1 MSNGGVARTDFAEDT
16 VGSLAQQSILRDL
29 DDDPSL
35 ADESDDDEDAIS
47 TTSGAAISR
56 TVSHQPSLGEHSLVA
71 ARRPSYVVSGP
82 RPLLGTQQPDM
93 IIPLNQEQA
102 QMISEERTL
111 LRDNNLIP
119 PKQSRRRSSQ
129 ASLSSRRSLKHRI
142 SMPQFLQPQTWK
154 QSIEEVATP
163 AAGAAET
170 SPLLDGQADSVP
182 VTPGAEDIDK
192 KFNEAVEAGEI
203 VTTWRREAK
212 VLTSYSAPLIL
223 TFLLQ
228 QSLIITSVFTVGH
241 IGKIELG
248 AVSLGGMTANITGYA
263 LYHGATTALDT
274 LCAQAYGSGN
284 KKLVGLNMQRM
295 ILMLWTITI
304 PIAALW
310 LAGTQILAAIVPERE
325 VAELAGLYLK
335 ILIIGAPGYAA
346 FESAKRYVQA
356 QGRFAANFY
365 VLIIAAPVN
374 IFLHWLFV
382 WKLGWG
388 FVGCPIAIVI
398 VETAM
403 PLMLLVYVRFTGA
416 MECWPGF
423 TMRAFHNWGPMIRLA
438 VPGLVM
444 VFAEFLAFEILTLAS
459 ARISGV
465 HLAAQAI
472 LQSLSVLMYQLP
484 FPLSIAGSTRVA
496 NMIGAGLPDAAKVT
510 AKVMFW
516 GGTLVGLFNLV
527 FLYAL
532 RNYIPRLYSDEAD
545 VVALA
550 AATLPVNAAFQL
562 FDALAAQC
570 NGLLRGLGKQYIG
583 GYVSLLAFYAVSPPF
598 LPPWFPFGYHADN
611 LFPQVA
617 LPISFGTAFGLH
629 WDLIGLW
636 AGPAIALLVQTV
648 AESIFIVRT
657 DWHEASDM
665 ARMRNLAG

>member
-1 MSNGGVARTDFAEDT
+1 MHRTESEGNELQRPISNGAVHRTDYAEQT
-16 VGSLAQQSILRDL
+16 VGSLAEQSILRDL
-29 DDDPSL
+29 DEDPSL
-35 ADESDDDEDAIS
+35 ADDYDDDEDAIS
-47 TTSGAAISR
+47 TTSGALGH
-56 TVSHQPSLGEHSLVA
+56 TLSHQPSLGEHSLAGA

-82 RPLLGTQQPDM
+82 RPFLGTQQPDM
-93 IIPLNQEQA
+93 IIPLNQEQD

-111 LRDNNLIP
+111 LRDNRLLP
-119 PKQSRRRSSQ
+119 PKKSRRASSQ
-129 ASLSSRRSLKHRI
+129 GSLSERRSLRQRI
-142 SMPQFLQPQTWK
+142 SIPQFLQPHGWQQTI
-154 QSIEEVATP
+154 QEVATP
-163 AAGAAET
+163 AAEPTET
-170 SPLLDGQADSVP
+170 SRLLDGQAESGSVP
-182 VTPGAEDIDK
+182 VTPGPEDIDK

-228 QSLIITSVFTVGH
+228 QSLIITSIFTVGH
-241 IGKIELG
+241 IGKTELG

-263 LYHGATTALDT
+263 IYHGATTALDT

-335 ILIIGAPGYAA
+335 ILILGAPGYAA

-365 VLIIAAPVN
+365 VLLIAAPVN

-382 WKLGWG
+382 WRLGWG

-403 PLMLLVYVRFTGA
+403 PLMLLLYVRFTGA

-438 VPGLVM
+438 IPGLVM

-496 NMIGAGLPDAAKVT
+496 NMIGAGLPDAAKAT
-510 AKVMFW
+510 AKAMFY
-516 GGTLVGLFNLV
+516 GGTLVGVFNLV
-527 FLYAL
+527 FLAAL
-532 RNYIPRLYSDEAD
+532 KDYIPRLYSDEAD
-545 VVALA
+545 VVELA
-550 AATLPVNAAFQL
+550 AATLPINAAFQL
-562 FDALAAQC
+562 VDALAAQC

-583 GYVSLLAFYAVSPPF
+583 GYVSLLAFYAVSPH
-598 LPPWFPFGYHADN
+598 L
-611 LFPQVA
+611 
-617 LPISFGTAFGLH
+617 SFYYMHGT
-629 WDLIGLW
+629 DLT
-636 AGPAIALLVQTV
+636 P
-648 AESIFIVRT
+648 SR
-657 DWHEASDM
+657 
-665 ARMRNLAG
+665 